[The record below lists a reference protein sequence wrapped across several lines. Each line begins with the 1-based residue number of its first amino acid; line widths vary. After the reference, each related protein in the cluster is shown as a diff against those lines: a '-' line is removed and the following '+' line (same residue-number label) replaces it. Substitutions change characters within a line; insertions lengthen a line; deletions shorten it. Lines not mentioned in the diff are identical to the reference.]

1 MKKLKS
7 IFRVIHSKEINT
19 EESEPQKCAF
29 CNSDPLSLHEGR
41 FLRVYVDDD
50 KEALAFYGENPIDKS
65 WRLLGYQHINYCPV
79 CGRRL
84 Y

>member
-7 IFRVIHSKEINT
+7 IFRVIHSKEVNIQ
-19 EESEPQKCAF
+19 EPDTQECPW
-29 CNSDPLSLHEGR
+29 CNRDPMPLYENKY
-41 FLRVYVDDD
+41 LRVYIDENSESIV
-50 KEALAFYGENPIDKS
+50 FHGEKPIDKS